1 MGKKHGPEEVI
12 GKLREA
18 EIVLAQGGLRD
29 IALLLP
35 VNWKQAQRHEPQEPD
50 GCSVPARAGLS
61 RLGGWVER
69 WVGPT

>member
-1 MGKKHGPEEVI
+1 MGKKHGPEEII

-35 VNWKQAQRHEPQEPD
+35 VNWKQAQRHEPQSSGAAAVEHH
-50 GCSVPARAGLS
+50 GCAVLNWLGLFEQLRA
-61 RLGGWVER
+61 
-69 WVGPT
+69 